1 MEKTYKIK
9 LKYIGSGQIEE
20 MTVTTDDIVY
30 TLEQLQRN
38 RQPLTTEVKE
48 I

>member
-1 MEKTYKIK
+1 MEKTYKVK
-9 LKYIGSGQIEE
+9 LKYIGNGRVEE
-20 MTVTTDDIVY
+20 LTVTTDDIVY
-30 TLEQLQRN
+30 TLEQMQRN